1 MKKSEIHFCQL
12 CNTGTDSV
20 VYYIFECG
28 ETKELWSKHFN
39 SQRTPQ
45 FIIGNQHLN
54 KKELIALNEYIN
66 EVVQKVKRRR
76 KFTNLESWGEARC
89 GRRNKY
95 TCLAITTRQ
104 LDFIRKLPIQ
114 CLQASST
121 LNIIHGG
128 GVFKRTLHY
137 EFFSFP
143 LKKWP

>member
-1 MKKSEIHFCQL
+1 MNKVQKQSVGSLQDYHLFILGYYSHYPFYPNYKKLEIHFCQL
-12 CNTGTDSV
+12 CNTGTDSIV
-20 VYYIFECG
+20 HHIFECG
-28 ETKELWSKHFN
+28 ETMELWLKHFN

-114 CLQASST
+114 
-121 LNIIHGG
+121 
-128 GVFKRTLHY
+128 
-137 EFFSFP
+137 
-143 LKKWP
+143 